1 MRARLEGA
9 MSRRRLR
16 GWNPPLENINAL
28 VASGGPRLLARS
40 RELVVTNGYAANACE
55 AFAANL
61 VGDGIKPSSLI
72 GDADLRD
79 RVQRLW
85 LAWTDEADADGL
97 TDFYGLQA
105 MVAREMFVAGE
116 CFVRLRPRRAED
128 GLPVPLQLQLLQSE
142 MLPFEKTETAANGNR
157 IRCGIEFDAIGRR
170 VAYHFRRRHPG
181 DSTDQGGP
189 VIPETVRVPAADVL
203 HIYRPI
209 DAGQIRGLPHVAPA
223 MVRLFLLDQY
233 DDAELD
239 RKKTAAMFAGFITK
253 TAPEE
258 PMMGEADADPDGA
271 AIASLEPGTMQV
283 LLPGEDVRF
292 SSPADVGGGYEAFQ
306 YRTLLAVSA
315 SLGLPYHLVTGDV
328 RQANYS
334 SLRAELVEFRR
345 RVGQLQHGVL
355 VHQLCRAVWRR
366 WLETAALSGAL
377 DLDDPVAARPVQWIP
392 PRWDWVDPLKDIQ
405 AQVLA
410 MEAGITSRRKVVE
423 GTGYDIE
430 EVDRENAADAKRAA
444 GSGPALPHEPRRDP
458 RRAGDARGAA
468 RSGRRREIRATAST
482 RQPNRSESMASWY
495 AIRARATGAE
505 VAIYDEIGAYG
516 VSAKGFLTE
525 LGALPE
531 GTPVDLRLNS
541 PGGSVFDAVAIHNAL
556 KRHEGNVTVWIDGIA
571 ASAASYVAMA
581 GDEIVMPENAFLM
594 IHDPSGLVM
603 GTAGDMRAMAEA
615 LEKVKGALVQGYA
628 AKSGRTPEEVSAL
641 MSAETWL
648 DAADALAQGFAD
660 RLIEPVR
667 IAARFDIGRFRNA
680 PPELAEAVEGDGT
693 DAETVPDGNGSE
705 DNAADIVGSDDDV
718 TPDADAAPR
727 SETEGTDVA
736 DGRHPSG

>member
-9 MSRRRLR
+9 MAKRRLR
-16 GWNPPLENINAL
+16 GWNPPLENINTL
-28 VASGGPRLLARS
+28 VASGGPRLLARA

-72 GDADLRD
+72 TDAAVRD
-79 RVQRLW
+79 RVQKLW

-128 GLPVPLQLQLLQSE
+128 GLLVPLQLQLLQSE
-142 MLPFEKTETAANGNR
+142 MLPFETTEIAPNGNR

-170 VAYHFRRRHPG
+170 AAYHFRRRHPG
-181 DSTDQGGP
+181 DSTDQRVAGP
-189 VIPETVRVPAADVL
+189 DTVRVPAEDVL
-203 HIYRPI
+203 HVYRPI

-258 PMMGEADADPDGA
+258 PMLGEGAADLDGA

-283 LLPGEDVRF
+283 LLPGEDVKF

-315 SLGLPYHLVTGDV
+315 SMGLPYHLVTGDV

-345 RVGQLQHGVL
+345 RVGQLQHGVI
-355 VHQLCRAVWRR
+355 VHQFCRPIWAR
-366 WLETAALSGAL
+366 WLETAVLVGVL
-377 DLDDPVAARPVQWIP
+377 DADPTTARPVQWIP

-423 GTGYDIE
+423 ATGYDVE

-444 GSGPALPHEPRRDP
+444 DLGLTYRTSPGETQ
-458 RRAGDARGAA
+458 G
-468 RSGRRREIRATAST
+468 
-482 RQPNRSESMASWY
+482 
-495 AIRARATGAE
+495 ARATPAARPEPAE
-505 VAIYDEIGAYG
+505 NESGE
-516 VSAKGFLTE
+516 AK
-525 LGALPE
+525 
-531 GTPVDLRLNS
+531 
-541 PGGSVFDAVAIHNAL
+541 DAP
-556 KRHEGNVTVWIDGIA
+556 R
-571 ASAASYVAMA
+571 
-581 GDEIVMPENAFLM
+581 
-594 IHDPSGLVM
+594 
-603 GTAGDMRAMAEA
+603 
-615 LEKVKGALVQGYA
+615 
-628 AKSGRTPEEVSAL
+628 EVSA
-641 MSAETWL
+641 
-648 DAADALAQGFAD
+648 DNRD
-660 RLIEPVR
+660 
-667 IAARFDIGRFRNA
+667 
-680 PPELAEAVEGDGT
+680 
-693 DAETVPDGNGSE
+693 SE
-705 DNAADIVGSDDDV
+705 
-718 TPDADAAPR
+718 R
-727 SETEGTDVA
+727 E
-736 DGRHPSG
+736 

>member
-1 MRARLEGA
+1 MGLFDLFRRRATGGPAAMRARLEGA
-9 MSRRRLR
+9 MAKRRLR
-16 GWNPPLENINAL
+16 GWNPPLENINTL
-28 VASGGPRLLARS
+28 VASGGPRLLARA

-72 GDADLRD
+72 GNVELRD
-79 RVQRLW
+79 RIQRLW

-128 GLPVPLQLQLLQSE
+128 GLLVPLQLQLLQSE
-142 MLPFEKTETAANGNR
+142 MLPFDKMETAASGNR
-157 IRCGIEFDAIGRR
+157 IRCGIEFDLLGRR

-181 DSTDQGGP
+181 DSTDQGA
-189 VIPETVRVPAADVL
+189 VIPETVRVPAANVL

-258 PMMGEADADPDGA
+258 PLMGETRADPEGT

-283 LLPGEDVRF
+283 LLPGEDVKF

-345 RVGQLQHGVL
+345 RMQQLQYGVMA
-355 VHQLCRAVWRR
+355 HQLCRPIWAR
-366 WLETAALSGAL
+366 WMETALLAGAIEL
-377 DLDDPVAARPVQWIP
+377 EDAAATRAVQWIP

-423 GTGYDIE
+423 ATGYDIE
-430 EVDRENAADAKRAA
+430 EVDRENATDMKRAA
-444 GSGPALPHEPRRDP
+444 DLGLGYRTSPGTTQ
-458 RRAGDARGAA
+458 G
-468 RSGRRREIRATAST
+468 
-482 RQPNRSESMASWY
+482 
-495 AIRARATGAE
+495 ARATPPAR
-505 VAIYDEIGAYG
+505 
-516 VSAKGFLTE
+516 
-525 LGALPE
+525 PE
-531 GTPVDLRLNS
+531 PET
-541 PGGSVFDAVAIHNAL
+541 
-556 KRHEGNVTVWIDGIA
+556 TDG
-571 ASAASYVAMA
+571 SAA
-581 GDEIVMPENAFLM
+581 
-594 IHDPSGLVM
+594 
-603 GTAGDMRAMAEA
+603 AE
-615 LEKVKGALVQGYA
+615 E
-628 AKSGRTPEEVSAL
+628 
-641 MSAETWL
+641 
-648 DAADALAQGFAD
+648 
-660 RLIEPVR
+660 
-667 IAARFDIGRFRNA
+667 
-680 PPELAEAVEGDGT
+680 
-693 DAETVPDGNGSE
+693 SE
-705 DNAADIVGSDDDV
+705 Q
-718 TPDADAAPR
+718 
-727 SETEGTDVA
+727 E
-736 DGRHPSG
+736 

>member
-1 MRARLEGA
+1 MGWLKGLRRRETGGPTAVRARLEGA
-9 MSRRRLR
+9 MAQRRLR
-16 GWNPPLENINAL
+16 GWQPPLENINSL

-55 AFAANL
+55 AFASNL

-72 GDADLRD
+72 EDPALRD

-128 GLPVPLQLQLLQSE
+128 GLLVPLQLQLLQSE
-142 MLPFEKTETAANGNR
+142 MLPFEKTETAGNGNR
-157 IRCGIEFDAIGRR
+157 IRCGIEFDLIGRR

-181 DSTDQGGP
+181 DSTDQRIAAP
-189 VIPETVRVPAADVL
+189 DTVRVPAEDVL

-258 PMMGEADADPDGA
+258 QLLGEIEATELGG

-283 LLPGEDVRF
+283 LLPGEDVKF

-306 YRTLLAVSA
+306 YRTLLSVSA

-345 RVGQLQHGVL
+345 RIGQLQHGVL
-355 VHQLCRAVWRR
+355 VHQFCRPIWAR
-366 WLETAALSGAL
+366 WLETAQLAGRLELS
-377 DLDDPVAARPVQWIP
+377 DPVAARMVQWIP

-423 GTGYDIE
+423 ATGYDVE
-430 EVDRENAADAKRAA
+430 EVDRENATDAARAA
-444 GSGPALPHEPRRDP
+444 ALGLSYRTSPGETQ
-458 RRAGDARGAA
+458 G
-468 RSGRRREIRATAST
+468 
-482 RQPNRSESMASWY
+482 
-495 AIRARATGAE
+495 ARATPA
-505 VAIYDEIGAYG
+505 ARPD
-516 VSAKGFLTE
+516 
-525 LGALPE
+525 
-531 GTPVDLRLNS
+531 
-541 PGGSVFDAVAIHNAL
+541 PGES
-556 KRHEGNVTVWIDGIA
+556 IA
-571 ASAASYVAMA
+571 R
-581 GDEIVMPENAFLM
+581 
-594 IHDPSGLVM
+594 
-603 GTAGDMRAMAEA
+603 T
-615 LEKVKGALVQGYA
+615 
-628 AKSGRTPEEVSAL
+628 TPEE
-641 MSAETWL
+641 
-648 DAADALAQGFAD
+648 
-660 RLIEPVR
+660 
-667 IAARFDIGRFRNA
+667 
-680 PPELAEAVEGDGT
+680 
-693 DAETVPDGNGSE
+693 
-705 DNAADIVGSDDDV
+705 
-718 TPDADAAPR
+718 
-727 SETEGTDVA
+727 
-736 DGRHPSG
+736 

>member
-1 MRARLEGA
+1 MGMFDLFRRRAPGGPKAVRARLEGT
-9 MSRRRLR
+9 MSKRRLR
-16 GWNPPLENINAL
+16 GWNPPLENINTL
-28 VASGGPRLLARS
+28 VAAGGPKLLARS

-79 RVQRLW
+79 RVQKLW

-97 TDFYGLQA
+97 TDLYGLQA

-128 GLPVPLQLQLLQSE
+128 GLLVPMQLQLLQAE

-181 DSTDQGGP
+181 DRTDQGQ
-189 VIPETVRVPAADVL
+189 VIPEYFRVPAEDVQ

-209 DAGQIRGLPHVAPA
+209 DAGQIRGLPHIAPA

-253 TAPEE
+253 AAPEE
-258 PMMGEADADPDGA
+258 ALMGEVEDGEDGTG
-271 AIASLEPGTMQV
+271 IASLEPGTMQV
-283 LLPGEDVRF
+283 LLPGEDVTF

-345 RVGQLQHGVL
+345 RIGQLQHGVL
-355 VHQLCRAVWRR
+355 APQFCRPVWRR
-366 WLETAALSGAL
+366 WLETALLSGAL
-377 DLDDPVAARPVQWIP
+377 DAPDLATITPVQWIP

-410 MEAGITSRRKVVE
+410 MEAGLTSRRKVVE
-423 GTGYDIE
+423 ATGYDIE

-444 GSGPALPHEPRRDP
+444 ELGLRYRTSPGETQ
-458 RRAGDARGAA
+458 G
-468 RSGRRREIRATAST
+468 
-482 RQPNRSESMASWY
+482 
-495 AIRARATGAE
+495 ARATPQAPADPDTSGPE
-505 VAIYDEIGAYG
+505 TSDPNEDGR
-516 VSAKGFLTE
+516 SAST
-525 LGALPE
+525 
-531 GTPVDLRLNS
+531 
-541 PGGSVFDAVAIHNAL
+541 
-556 KRHEGNVTVWIDGIA
+556 
-571 ASAASYVAMA
+571 
-581 GDEIVMPENAFLM
+581 
-594 IHDPSGLVM
+594 
-603 GTAGDMRAMAEA
+603 
-615 LEKVKGALVQGYA
+615 
-628 AKSGRTPEEVSAL
+628 TPEE
-641 MSAETWL
+641 
-648 DAADALAQGFAD
+648 
-660 RLIEPVR
+660 
-667 IAARFDIGRFRNA
+667 
-680 PPELAEAVEGDGT
+680 
-693 DAETVPDGNGSE
+693 
-705 DNAADIVGSDDDV
+705 
-718 TPDADAAPR
+718 
-727 SETEGTDVA
+727 
-736 DGRHPSG
+736 

>member
-1 MRARLEGA
+1 MFDLFRRPKRGGPEAMRARLEGA
-9 MSRRRLR
+9 MAKRRLR

-72 GDADLRD
+72 TDAALRD
-79 RVQRLW
+79 RVQKLW

-116 CFVRLRPRRAED
+116 CFVRLRPRRTED
-128 GLPVPLQLQLLQSE
+128 GLLVPLQLQLLQSE
-142 MLPFEKTETAANGNR
+142 MLPFEKTETDPNGNS
-157 IRCGIEFDAIGRR
+157 IRCGIEFDGIGRR

-181 DSTDQGGP
+181 DSTDQRVAVP
-189 VIPETVRVPAADVL
+189 DTVRVPAEEVL

-209 DAGQIRGLPHVAPA
+209 DAGQIRGLPHIAPA

-253 TAPEE
+253 TAPED
-258 PMMGEADADPDGA
+258 PMMGEGAADLDGA

-283 LLPGEDVRF
+283 LLPGEDVKF

-345 RVGQLQHGVL
+345 RIGQLQHGVMA
-355 VHQLCRAVWRR
+355 HQLCRPIWRR
-366 WLETAALSGAL
+366 WLETAVLSGAL
-377 DLDDPVAARPVQWIP
+377 DADSVIARPVQWIP

-410 MEAGITSRRKVVE
+410 MEAGLTSRRKVVE
-423 GTGYDIE
+423 ATGYDIE
-430 EVDRENAADAKRAA
+430 EVDRENAADAQRAA
-444 GSGPALPHEPRRDP
+444 NLGLTY
-458 RRAGDARGAA
+458 RASPGETQG
-468 RSGRRREIRATAST
+468 
-482 RQPNRSESMASWY
+482 
-495 AIRARATGAE
+495 ARATPA
-505 VAIYDEIGAYG
+505 AIPNPSDG
-516 VSAKGFLTE
+516 VE
-525 LGALPE
+525 
-531 GTPVDLRLNS
+531 
-541 PGGSVFDAVAIHNAL
+541 
-556 KRHEGNVTVWIDGIA
+556 DG
-571 ASAASYVAMA
+571 A
-581 GDEIVMPENAFLM
+581 GD
-594 IHDPSGLVM
+594 D
-603 GTAGDMRAMAEA
+603 TAGNDRANPQE
-615 LEKVKGALVQGYA
+615 
-628 AKSGRTPEEVSAL
+628 
-641 MSAETWL
+641 
-648 DAADALAQGFAD
+648 
-660 RLIEPVR
+660 
-667 IAARFDIGRFRNA
+667 
-680 PPELAEAVEGDGT
+680 
-693 DAETVPDGNGSE
+693 
-705 DNAADIVGSDDDV
+705 
-718 TPDADAAPR
+718 
-727 SETEGTDVA
+727 
-736 DGRHPSG
+736 

>member
-1 MRARLEGA
+1 MGWLKGLRRRETGGPTAVRARLEGA
-9 MSRRRLR
+9 MAQRRLR
-16 GWNPPLENINAL
+16 GWQPPLENINSL

-55 AFAANL
+55 AFASNL

-72 GDADLRD
+72 EDPTLRD

-128 GLPVPLQLQLLQSE
+128 GLLVPMQLQLLQSE
-142 MLPFEKTETAANGNR
+142 MLPFEKTETAGNGNR
-157 IRCGIEFDAIGRR
+157 IRCGIEFDLIGRR

-181 DSTDQGGP
+181 DSTDQRSAAP
-189 VIPETVRVPAADVL
+189 DTVRIPAEDVL

-258 PMMGEADADPDGA
+258 QLLGEIEATDMGG

-283 LLPGEDVRF
+283 LLPGEDVKF

-306 YRTLLAVSA
+306 YRTLLSVSA

-345 RVGQLQHGVL
+345 RIGQLQHGVL
-355 VHQLCRAVWRR
+355 VHQFCRPIWAR
-366 WLETAALSGAL
+366 WLETAQLAGRLELS
-377 DLDDPVAARPVQWIP
+377 DPVAARMVQWIP

-423 GTGYDIE
+423 ATGYDVE
-430 EVDRENAADAKRAA
+430 EVDRENATDAARAA
-444 GSGPALPHEPRRDP
+444 ALGLSYRTSPGETQ
-458 RRAGDARGAA
+458 G
-468 RSGRRREIRATAST
+468 
-482 RQPNRSESMASWY
+482 
-495 AIRARATGAE
+495 ARATPA
-505 VAIYDEIGAYG
+505 ARPD
-516 VSAKGFLTE
+516 
-525 LGALPE
+525 
-531 GTPVDLRLNS
+531 
-541 PGGSVFDAVAIHNAL
+541 PGNGLSDDAN
-556 KRHEGNVTVWIDGIA
+556 GIA
-571 ASAASYVAMA
+571 
-581 GDEIVMPENAFLM
+581 
-594 IHDPSGLVM
+594 
-603 GTAGDMRAMAEA
+603 
-615 LEKVKGALVQGYA
+615 
-628 AKSGRTPEEVSAL
+628 RT
-641 MSAETWL
+641 
-648 DAADALAQGFAD
+648 
-660 RLIEPVR
+660 
-667 IAARFDIGRFRNA
+667 
-680 PPELAEAVEGDGT
+680 
-693 DAETVPDGNGSE
+693 
-705 DNAADIVGSDDDV
+705 
-718 TPDADAAPR
+718 TPQ
-727 SETEGTDVA
+727 E
-736 DGRHPSG
+736 

>member
-9 MSRRRLR
+9 MAKRRLR

-72 GDADLRD
+72 TDAALRD
-79 RVQRLW
+79 QVQKLW

-128 GLPVPLQLQLLQSE
+128 ELLVPLQLQLLQSE
-142 MLPFEKTETAANGNR
+142 MLPFEKTETDPNGNP
-157 IRCGIEFDAIGRR
+157 IRCGVEFDLIGRR

-181 DSTDQGGP
+181 DSTDQR
-189 VIPETVRVPAADVL
+189 VAVPETVRVPAEEVL

-253 TAPEE
+253 TAPED
-258 PMMGEADADPDGA
+258 PMMGEGAADLDGA

-283 LLPGEDVRF
+283 LLPGEDIKF

-345 RVGQLQHGVL
+345 RIGQLQHGVMA
-355 VHQLCRAVWRR
+355 HQLCRPIWRR
-366 WLETAALSGAL
+366 WLETAVLSGAL
-377 DLDDPVAARPVQWIP
+377 DVDPADARAVQWIP

-410 MEAGITSRRKVVE
+410 MGAGITSRRKVVE
-423 GTGYDIE
+423 ATGYDIE
-430 EVDRENAADAKRAA
+430 EVDRENAADA
-444 GSGPALPHEPRRDP
+444 
-458 RRAGDARGAA
+458 ARV
-468 RSGRRREIRATAST
+468 REMGLSYKTSPGET
-482 RQPNRSESMASWY
+482 QG
-495 AIRARATGAE
+495 ARAT
-505 VAIYDEIGAYG
+505 
-516 VSAKGFLTE
+516 
-525 LGALPE
+525 
-531 GTPVDLRLNS
+531 PVQEPNPNPI
-541 PGGSVFDAVAIHNAL
+541 PG
-556 KRHEGNVTVWIDGIA
+556 
-571 ASAASYVAMA
+571 
-581 GDEIVMPENAFLM
+581 
-594 IHDPSGLVM
+594 PSGDR
-603 GTAGDMRAMAEA
+603 TDPDT
-615 LEKVKGALVQGYA
+615 LE
-628 AKSGRTPEEVSAL
+628 E
-641 MSAETWL
+641 
-648 DAADALAQGFAD
+648 
-660 RLIEPVR
+660 
-667 IAARFDIGRFRNA
+667 
-680 PPELAEAVEGDGT
+680 
-693 DAETVPDGNGSE
+693 
-705 DNAADIVGSDDDV
+705 
-718 TPDADAAPR
+718 
-727 SETEGTDVA
+727 
-736 DGRHPSG
+736 

>member
-1 MRARLEGA
+1 MGIFDRFRRRSAGGPAAVRARLEGA
-9 MSRRRLR
+9 MAKRRLR

-116 CFVRLRPRRAED
+116 CFVRLRPRRPED
-128 GLPVPLQLQLLQSE
+128 GLSVPLQLQLLQSE

-170 VAYHFRRRHPG
+170 VAYHIRRRHPG
-181 DSTDQGGP
+181 DSTDQGA

-203 HIYRPI
+203 HVYRPI

-253 TAPEE
+253 AAPEE
-258 PMMGEADADPDGA
+258 PMMGEGVADAEGA
-271 AIASLEPGTMQV
+271 AVASLEPGTMQV
-283 LLPGEDVRF
+283 LLPGEDVKF

-345 RVGQLQHGVL
+345 RIGQLQHGVI

-366 WLETAALSGAL
+366 WLETAVLSGAL
-377 DLDDPVAARPVQWIP
+377 DADPTTARPVQWIP

-410 MEAGITSRRKVVE
+410 MEAGIVSRRKVVE
-423 GTGYDIE
+423 ATGYDVE
-430 EVDRENAADAKRAA
+430 EIDRENAADAARAA
-444 GSGPALPHEPRRDP
+444 GLGLRYRTSPGETQ
-458 RRAGDARGAA
+458 G
-468 RSGRRREIRATAST
+468 
-482 RQPNRSESMASWY
+482 
-495 AIRARATGAE
+495 ARATPAR
-505 VAIYDEIGAYG
+505 
-516 VSAKGFLTE
+516 
-525 LGALPE
+525 LP
-531 GTPVDLRLNS
+531 
-541 PGGSVFDAVAIHNAL
+541 
-556 KRHEGNVTVWIDGIA
+556 
-571 ASAASYVAMA
+571 
-581 GDEIVMPENAFLM
+581 
-594 IHDPSGLVM
+594 DP
-603 GTAGDMRAMAEA
+603 
-615 LEKVKGALVQGYA
+615 
-628 AKSGRTPEEVSAL
+628 
-641 MSAETWL
+641 
-648 DAADALAQGFAD
+648 
-660 RLIEPVR
+660 
-667 IAARFDIGRFRNA
+667 
-680 PPELAEAVEGDGT
+680 
-693 DAETVPDGNGSE
+693 
-705 DNAADIVGSDDDV
+705 GSD
-718 TPDADAAPR
+718 APGAGAQP
-727 SETEGTDVA
+727 EQE
-736 DGRHPSG
+736 